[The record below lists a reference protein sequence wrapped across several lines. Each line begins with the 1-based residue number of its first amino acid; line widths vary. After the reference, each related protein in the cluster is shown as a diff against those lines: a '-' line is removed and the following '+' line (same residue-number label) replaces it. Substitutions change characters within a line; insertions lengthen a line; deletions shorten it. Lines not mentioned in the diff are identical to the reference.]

1 MDESLTMEI
10 WDTFKEYIPEK
21 NKETAAHQYV
31 DFLLNHEIEIAE
43 LESYIGYDN
52 ALDVAI
58 RSVVSQAAE
67 WDDPE
72 PEFEDEDNEEY

>member
-1 MDESLTMEI
+1 MDESLIVEV

-31 DFLLNHEIEIAE
+31 DFLMGKDIEVSE
-43 LESYIGYDN
+43 LEGYMGYDPF
-52 ALDVAI
+52 LDIAI
-58 RSVVSQAAE
+58 KSVVDEAKE

-72 PEFEDEDNEEY
+72 PEYYEDEDEDY